1 MKKTDFLNVH
11 FKELQ
16 LYKTTNQWRYDIT
29 NTDYY
34 ELFYVFQGIVMI
46 YEQNLKYVLN
56 TGDLLILPP
65 GAFYG
70 GIKTTNRTS
79 FYKLQFVGKIPE
91 EMLEVKNNLSI
102 TSLFKELLY
111 YQNIPDDMSEATDII
126 TKHIL
131 ISAKYSHNARSSSF
145 IAHEIYAW
153 IQTNISAQISVVDVA
168 NYFNYNPEYTSRLI
182 KREYGITL
190 KALISK
196 LLCTKIKDYLLIGNY
211 PINAIAE
218 SLKFKDTSALTHFFK
233 YHEKMYPS
241 EFRNLHI
248 DNKNALKE
256 QK

>member
-1 MKKTDFLNVH
+1 MKKIDFSNIH
-11 FKELQ
+11 FKDIQ
-16 LYKTTNQWRYDIT
+16 LFKTTNEWKYDLKNLTHHEI
-29 NTDYY
+29 
-34 ELFYVFQGIVMI
+34 FYVFQGNVMI
-46 YEQNLKYVLN
+46 YEQNLKYVLG

-79 FYKLQFVGKIPE
+79 FYKLQIDGHLPL
-91 EMLEVKNNLSI
+91 EMLETKTNLS
-102 TSLFKELLY
+102 TSSLFRELLY
-111 YQNIPDDMSEATDII
+111 YQNMPEDMSEATDII

-131 ISAKYSHNARSSSF
+131 INAKYSQNTKSHSF
-145 IAHEIYAW
+145 IAHEIHAW
-153 IQTNISAQISVVDVA
+153 LQTNINAQISVTDVA
-168 NYFNYNPEYTSRLI
+168 KYFNYNPEYTSRLI
-182 KREYGITL
+182 KREYGVTL
-190 KALISK
+190 KVLLSK
-196 LLCTKIKDYLLIGNY
+196 LLCTRIKDFLLIGDY